1 MYQRSRTIRSD
12 IKLRFYYRYL
22 TLHNYE
28 GWLSGFHTVVTCVS
42 GVELEIKKAVLKD
55 GHEVVD
61 VKVKLDP

>member
-1 MYQRSRTIRSD
+1 M
-12 IKLRFYYRYL
+12 RFYYRYL